1 MNLIALLVILLIFCV
16 VLWAARAIMAAFGV
30 GDPIATIVY
39 VVIVLFGLIWLIGQL
54 GVLGGGGPVLHLG
67 NVR

>member
-1 MNLIALLVILLIFCV
+1 MNLISLLIILLIFCV

-39 VVIVLFGLIWLIGQL
+39 VVIVLFGLIWLIQTL
-54 GVLGGGGPVLHLG
+54 GFIGGGPVLRLG
-67 NVR
+67 GLR